1 MLAKHSSQY
10 ITIHH
15 NAMSRGVVPTRR
27 LTWSEDVWQCLTV
40 SNVSECVWQ
49 MSGMICSAKHF
60 DPLQAAPLMKQNF
73 LLPRCQWHLH
83 QQHWRRHLPRNS
95 AFTVPRWK
103 CDMWSKT
110 CSTGVLMSLLQHQHE
125 WTIMRKK
132 TVQSTYNQ
140 RQLCI
145 FMHLFAWLLHHAPS
159 LVTYRVCPQ
168 SGLQWLSGRQKN
180 PLQNPKQNP
189 HGALRQCLSPALV
202 PVLIPQPKV
211 PNASPANSTHLASN
225 KLEEIFENSVARHGL
240 TKENEDA

>member
-49 MSGMICSAKHF
+49 MSDMICSAKHF

-103 CDMWSKT
+103 CDI
-110 CSTGVLMSLLQHQHE
+110 Q
-125 WTIMRKK
+125 
-132 TVQSTYNQ
+132 TYNP
-140 RQLCI
+140 
-145 FMHLFAWLLHHAPS
+145 HYLLYDMGMGQY
-159 LVTYRVCPQ
+159 L
-168 SGLQWLSGRQKN
+168 
-180 PLQNPKQNP
+180 
-189 HGALRQCLSPALV
+189 
-202 PVLIPQPKV
+202 LIPYFSGMNIHLPAILGFTRYQGFDP
-211 PNASPANSTHLASN
+211 SPYVWCLLFDH
-225 KLEEIFENSVARHGL
+225 H
-240 TKENEDA
+240 